1 MALLVGS
8 DTMLK
13 YLLIAAF
20 IVLSF
25 TNAAKLTTYR
35 GTPIAASS
43 ILVVKPSL

>member
-25 TNAAKLTTYR
+25 TKAAKQQNYR
-35 GTPIAASS
+35 
-43 ILVVKPSL
+43 VVPATICFNSNY